1 MNKYTVRY
9 MIVLQLQVAS
19 GWILATAMGLAVM
32 YGMFPYT
39 NDVLIPDA
47 IRVAYGSLHRVAW
60 ALAVSWVI
68 FACTR
73 GYGGIFIKLKFL
85 GYLDRLTVI

>member
-1 MNKYTVRY
+1 MGDLKCSNISGTYCKLNKYTVRY

-19 GWILATAMGLAVM
+19 GWIIAIAMGLAVM
-32 YGMFPYT
+32 YGMAPYT

-73 GYGGIFIKLKFL
+73 GYGGIH
-85 GYLDRLTVI
+85 